1 MGDPADP
8 MTVVDSNLRVKGL
21 ENVRIADASIMPEV
35 VAGNTNAPTMMI
47 ADVAVDRI
55 MASAALSMI

>member
-1 MGDPADP
+1 
-8 MTVVDSNLRVKGL
+8 MTVVDPNLLVTGL
-21 ENVRIADASIMPEV
+21 ENVRIADASAMPEV

-47 ADVAVDRI
+47 ADVAADRI